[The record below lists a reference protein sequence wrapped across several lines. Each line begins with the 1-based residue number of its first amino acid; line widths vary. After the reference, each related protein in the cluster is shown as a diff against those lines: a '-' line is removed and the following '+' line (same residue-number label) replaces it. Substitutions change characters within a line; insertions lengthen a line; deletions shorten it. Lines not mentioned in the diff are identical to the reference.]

1 MPDEQSTFD
10 LISKPGELAE
20 SEEDVE
26 ARLAME
32 GLVRHRKA
40 RRRKKIIA
48 ACVVAG
54 ALAVGG
60 IGWGV
65 SRLMSSQQVE
75 EVTLQTMTL
84 MRSDF
89 TDSVSATGKA
99 EPLSQVVVTP
109 EVAGIIESVNV
120 AEGQSVGA
128 GDVLLTIKNDELD
141 KAVREAEIAVRSAN
155 ADLTSA
161 RSAYN
166 TTYNAYA
173 KGPTYGDDGEVVDA
187 GTPWSDVEKAQTAI
201 DSAKLALET
210 AQGTYNDAVEKA
222 GKRTVTAPSAGSVV
236 VMNAQ
241 VGAEIGSSAGS
252 GSSSLVTIA
261 DLSQMKVKVQVN
273 EVDISEV
280 SVGQKARVS
289 FSALEGAQLEAEV
302 TRISTV
308 ASSGDSDGYSS
319 SYGVVTY
326 DVELLIPEP
335 SSDLKPGMSA
345 TVEILQQDVPDAL
358 TVPASA
364 LMAATSDPEQYTV
377 YVLTDAETQACEA
390 RTVTVVAQ
398 NDAMAAI
405 EGDVEEGDEVVLDPY
420 LVENYAAADDAGEAT
435 SMSTE
440 GDAGAEGDAGSTEQ
454 VDGSAEGD
462 AVVEGDDAADAD
474 AATEPATDDAAA

>member
-141 KAVREAEIAVRSAN
+141 KDVQQKSIDVRKQQAALSTAQKAYNAEYYKEEPGDDHQEQLQTLLASLDEAKLSLEDAQ
-155 ADLTSA
+155 
-161 RSAYN
+161 SAY
-166 TTYNAYA
+166 
-173 KGPTYGDDGEVVDA
+173 D
-187 GTPWSDVEKAQTAI
+187 
-201 DSAKLALET
+201 
-210 AQGTYNDAVEKA
+210 DAVAKA
-222 GKRTVTAPSAGSVV
+222 EKRTIRAASAGSVV
-236 VMNAQ
+236 AMNAQ

-273 EVDISEV
+273 EVDISKV

-364 LMAATSDPEQYTV
+364 LMAAASDPEQYTV

-420 LVENYAAADDAGEAT
+420 LVENYAAADDAG
-435 SMSTE
+435 
-440 GDAGAEGDAGSTEQ
+440 STEQ